1 MDACGRQSILSIC
14 QMLGG
19 ISCICAGFTPTSY
32 FWIRFALALVGK
44 AGASACFAIVFVY
57 TAEMFP
63 TPIRNSAV
71 GICSTVARI
80 GALSAPA
87 IADLDSIYP
96 PLPFLIM
103 GGGAVVVGFLSC
115 FLPETRN
122 IVLPET
128 LEEAAALQ
136 VGHCGQKRKAR
147 REFVT
152 EPTFETTFSLLSGF
166 EKIPEKNSP

>member
-1 MDACGRQSILSIC
+1 MGPQHHVLHGRLWPTANPLHL

-19 ISCICAGFTPTSY
+19 ISCICAGFTPMSY
-32 FWIRFALALVGK
+32 FWVRLALALVGK

-87 IADLDSIYP
+87 IANLDSIYA
-96 PLPFLIM
+96 PLPFL
-103 GGGAVVVGFLSC
+103 
-115 FLPETRN
+115 N
-122 IVLPET
+122 
-128 LEEAAALQ
+128 
-136 VGHCGQKRKAR
+136 
-147 REFVT
+147 
-152 EPTFETTFSLLSGF
+152 
-166 EKIPEKNSP
+166 